1 MGLFDHSKYVMD
13 QKLLSIRDTYIIRD
27 PEGNEL
33 GKIEKKLLSIGPKYT
48 FHDHSGAE
56 VGRIEGKVLALRPT
70 YSILGPKG
78 NLIATL
84 KKKLLTFL
92 GSHYWFENPEGQEI
106 MRAKGD
112 FLAHEYQI
120 TDRTG
125 NTLAHISK
133 KWLSI
138 RDSYGIDI
146 IGEADRY
153 LILAAAVCIDAIE
166 HEKRQRPRQQ
176 Q

>member
-1 MGLFDHSKYVMD
+1 MGLFDYSKYVMD
-13 QKLLSIRDTYIIRD
+13 QKLLSIRNTHIIRD

-48 FHDHSGAE
+48 FYDNSGAE
-56 VGRIEGKVLALRPT
+56 VGRIEGKILALRPT
-70 YSILGPKG
+70 YRILDPKG

-92 GSHYWFENPEGQEI
+92 GSQYWFESPEGQKI
-106 MRAKGD
+106 MLPKGD

-120 TDRTG
+120 TDSTG
-125 NTLAHISK
+125 NALAHISK

-146 IGEADRY
+146 VGKVDRY
-153 LILAAAVCIDAIE
+153 LILAAAVCIDAVE
-166 HEKRQRPRQQ
+166 HELLQYNKR
-176 Q
+176 

>member
-1 MGLFDHSKYVMD
+1 MGLFDYSKYVMD

-27 PEGNEL
+27 PAGNEL
-33 GKIEKKLLSIGPKYT
+33 GKIQKKFFSIGPKYT
-48 FHDHSGAE
+48 FYDHGGTE
-56 VGRIEGKVLALRPT
+56 VGRIEGKLLALRPT
-70 YSILGPKG
+70 YSILDQKG

-84 KKKLLTFL
+84 KKKLLTFF
-92 GSHYWFENPEGQEI
+92 GSKYWFESRKGQEI
-106 MRAKGD
+106 MRAKGN

-120 TDRTG
+120 TDSAG

-146 IGEADRY
+146 IGKADRY
-153 LILAAAVCIDAIE
+153 LILAAAVCIDAVE
-166 HEKRQRPRQQ
+166 HEERKRSRQQ
-176 Q
+176 

>member
-1 MGLFDHSKYVMD
+1 MGLFDYSKYIMD

-48 FHDHSGAE
+48 FYDHSGVEA
-56 VGRIEGKVLALRPT
+56 GRIEGKVLALRPT
-70 YSILGPKG
+70 YSILDTNG

-92 GSHYWFENPEGQEI
+92 GSQYWFENPEGQEI

-112 FLAHEYQI
+112 FLAYEYQI
-120 TDRTG
+120 TDSAG
-125 NTLAHISK
+125 NALAHISK

-146 IGEADRY
+146 IGKADRY

-166 HEKRQRPRQQ
+166 HERHQRSKQQ
-176 Q
+176 